1 VPSEVAA
8 AGVEDFVIIA
18 HIDGF
23 RFGML
28 KAEAVGLRSLR
39 RWWTLVKRLA
49 NLGNASKEPN
59 LQNAGR

>member
-1 VPSEVAA
+1 MPSEVAA

-23 RFGML
+23 GML
-28 KAEAVGLRSLR
+28 KAEAVGLRSSR
-39 RWWTLVKRLA
+39 RWWTLVKRLTS
-49 NLGNASKEPN
+49 LGEASKEPN